1 MIAARAELWHAA
13 HVTQRIATCAC
24 GQLSVACKGEPLK
37 VSLCHC
43 RECQRR
49 SGGPFGVAAFFP
61 PGAVTASGE
70 AREFRRGSDSGFDL
84 IFRFCP
90 NCGSTVWW
98 ESLRVTDR
106 VAVAAGAFADA
117 DFPAPSQAVY
127 REHRHAWVPEDL
139 V

>member
-1 MIAARAELWHAA
+1 MNERHAS
-13 HVTQRIATCAC
+13 CAC
-24 GQLSVACKGEPLK
+24 GQMRVVCRGEPLK

-49 SGGPFGVAAFFP
+49 SGGPFGVAAFFAP
-61 PGAVTASGE
+61 DNVSVSGE
-70 AREFRRGSDSGFDL
+70 LREYRRGSDSGFDL

-106 VAVAAGAFADA
+106 IAVAAGAFADSG
-117 DFPAPSQAVY
+117 FPGPGQAVY
-127 REHRHAWVPEDL
+127 REHRHAWIPEDL